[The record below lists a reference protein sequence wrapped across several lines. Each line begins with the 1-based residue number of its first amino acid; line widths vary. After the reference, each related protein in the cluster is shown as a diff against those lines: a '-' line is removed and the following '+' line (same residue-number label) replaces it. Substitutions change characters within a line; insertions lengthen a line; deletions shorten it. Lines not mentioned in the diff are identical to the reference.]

1 MIDFWEEIGDALD
14 AGQPVDDIIPYDLR
28 GFTEGDTVQL
38 LSIMITYGADPERVR
53 TCKEKLKELFK
64 CTRETLPEKS

>member
-28 GFTEGDTVQL
+28 GFSEGDTVQL
-38 LSIMITYGADPERVR
+38 LSIMITYGADPDRVR
-53 TCKEKLKELFK
+53 ICKEKLKELFR